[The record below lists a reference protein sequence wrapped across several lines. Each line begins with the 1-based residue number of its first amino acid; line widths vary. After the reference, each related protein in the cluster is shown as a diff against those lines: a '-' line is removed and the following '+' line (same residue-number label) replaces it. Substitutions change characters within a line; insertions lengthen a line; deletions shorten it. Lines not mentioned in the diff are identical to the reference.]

1 MFLASLI
8 VLNLPPGPKR
18 TIRGFVR
25 GTALSPFIEMNG
37 AIARARERALHFD
50 ILRSQIDSLVAPVA
64 ARRTLAE
71 ENRQLRSLL
80 GLRHRGGSRVVAA
93 TVIRVG
99 TAGSE
104 STFHLDAGSDRGVD
118 PFDAVV
124 TEGGLLGQVQEV
136 SSRSAVGHDWS
147 HRDFRVSAMTP
158 DGRAHGLVEA
168 VIGRF
173 REQDRLVIRGTAYLS
188 NLRPGEEL
196 VTSGRGGTFPRGIR
210 IGWIT
215 GPAEA
220 SAGWSRSYHVEPA
233 VHPGAVT
240 HALVH
245 LTTEDDVLRTE
256 DDTLATRDD
265 TAATEEGATED
276 DTLGAEEHSTETEDT
291 VAAAADGARPPERA
305 DPP

>member
-1 MFLASLI
+1 MAGQPKRVRERRKTDLLLALGVFLGSLI

-18 TIRGFVR
+18 TIRDFTR
-25 GTALSPFIEMNG
+25 ETALSPFIEING
-37 AIARARERALHFD
+37 TIARARERALHFD

-64 ARRTLAE
+64 AQRTLAE

-80 GLRHRGGSRVVAA
+80 GLKHRASRRVAPA

-104 STFHLDAGSDRGVD
+104 STFHLNAGSDRGIG

-136 SSRSAVGHDWS
+136 STRSAVGHDWS

-158 DGRAHGLVEA
+158 DARAHGLVEA
-168 VIGRF
+168 VRGRF

-188 NLRPGEEL
+188 NLRPGDEL

-210 IGWIT
+210 IGWIV

-233 VHPGAVT
+233 VYPGAVT

-245 LTTEDDVLRTE
+245 LESE
-256 DDTLATRDD
+256 ADTI
-265 TAATEEGATED
+265 AAPAD
-276 DTLGAEEHSTETEDT
+276 SVPHSEQ
-291 VAAAADGARPPERA
+291 A